1 MKCRSLI
8 PFLLLLLASIGLI
21 ADNAQAHLHV
31 SSGEIV
37 QVMMCG
43 AGTKQTI
50 KIEVPGEPV
59 EETDTCCGDCI
70 SNNVAI
76 EPPIQGQF
84 RKAIYFLQPEPSG
97 LPIAVYPNS
106 PLWPGAPPHG
116 PPYPSV

>member
-1 MKCRSLI
+1 MKFRSLI

-21 ADNAQAHLHV
+21 ANNAQAHFDV
-31 SSGEIV
+31 SSGKIV

-59 EETDTCCGDCI
+59 EETDTFCSDCI

-76 EPPIQGQF
+76 EPPTQGQF
-84 RKAIYFLQPEPSG
+84 RIAIYVLQPEPSG